1 MAILQA
7 QVLMSNMRII
17 VNLCMGNF
25 FDRYPKL
32 KIVSAESGIGWIP
45 FMLESMEYGIDE
57 MVVDPEERKFQQRR
71 PTEYFRDHIY
81 VTFWFESVGP
91 LKLLDDIGINNVLA
105 ETDMPHPT
113 CLYPNAA
120 DHFAS
125 VLEHLDPAK
134 RRRVLQDN
142 AVELYGLVPPN

>member
-1 MAILQA
+1 
-7 QVLMSNMRII
+7 
-17 VNLCMGNF
+17 
-25 FDRYPKL
+25 
-32 KIVSAESGIGWIP
+32 
-45 FMLESMEYGIDE
+45 
-57 MVVDPEERKFQQRR
+57 
-71 PTEYFRDHIY
+71 
-81 VTFWFESVGP
+81 
-91 LKLLDDIGINNVLA
+91 VLA